1 MSASSN
7 TADIKVTPRIIYF
20 SSVSENTKKFVDKLD
35 LDAVRIPLKRNET
48 PLLATSPYV
57 LVVPTYGG
65 EVDAETG
72 KVEGAVPKQ
81 VVKFLNEKSNRDLL
95 RGVIAAGNRNFG
107 EAYCAVGSVIAEK
120 CKVPTLYRFELM
132 GTPADVKQVQEGLKE
147 FWQHQQHQ

>member
-1 MSASSN
+1 MSVVQAA
-7 TADIKVTPRIIYF
+7 TDISATPNLVYF

-35 LDAVRIPLKRNET
+35 MDALRIPLKRNDES
-48 PLLATSPYV
+48 LFVTSPYV

-65 EVDAETG
+65 EIDPETG

-81 VVKFLNEKSNRDLL
+81 VVKFLNEKNNRDLL

-107 EAYCAVGSVIAEK
+107 EAYCAVGNVIAEK

-147 FWQHQQHQ
+147 FWEQQQ